1 MSIICAK
8 MFGTPVITKD
18 GEEVLFPY
26 NKVEALFY
34 YLVVNKQASRD
45 ELAGL
50 LWSEEE
56 ENIAKKN
63 LRNAIYKI
71 KKSFDKEVIISPK
84 KSIVMLNGDIDIKS
98 DIDIFLKD
106 NEKWIEVYT
115 GEFLQGFF
123 VKNAEEFEDW
133 MTKMRDNYQEQYREK
148 LYDKINK
155 GINDSDYSNIE
166 RYAKLL
172 INVDEFDEKAYRIL
186 MEYYKNNKS
195 YGKVID
201 TYNKLSQ
208 LLDKELG
215 ITPDEHTRKI
225 FNEVLDIM
233 NESNGNKK
241 GSTNELFYGRCNEL
255 RLLENNYEKFIK
267 GSGAKSI
274 IIAGEAGIGKSRLI
288 DRFVEDI
295 DEDEIYIFGTSCYQ
309 AEKEYFLKPWNAI
322 ISKISDTILNDK
334 INIPTIW
341 ENIISTIFPEFHK
354 NDSNPNIKLIENID
368 TLKYEMIGDVLT
380 DILKKINEKKKV
392 MFIFDDIQWMDSM
405 SLSLLS
411 SVTLHQ
417 YKNNNIFIATCRN
430 EYDSNIDKFITTMN
444 SYNKLETINL
454 PRFTEI
460 EVEGFIRK
468 ALPDYDIT
476 KETLKKIYDETEGNT
491 FFLTEYLNI
500 IKSNGDTNMMS
511 VKMQDILKSR
521 FLYISEE
528 GKKILRIASLFFDEV
543 PLNMLENLTGKDEL
557 ELMDIVEELENKFIL
572 KEINSNDKISFKF
585 THQKLR
591 EFVYIKQSEGR
602 KKILHNKIGNLL
614 EKSLKNDKTDI
625 NTYHKLIY
633 HYSNGDN
640 KIKSLNYKI
649 KSLNYYL
656 NFSHELFP
664 ILSNSDI
671 EAYKYAYF
679 SKQRTIKNLKD
690 IDNLLKEVKKKEG
703 TTEEVIKLEIAFLHM
718 EGRYLIMEGEYE
730 QGTGFIQEM
739 IEKSI
744 EIKDRDYALEGYKQM
759 IYYCIQTN
767 NTELMIKY
775 VELALD
781 LAVECNYHK
790 EIGIILKL
798 KGLYMIM
805 CGEYEQAEKLL
816 NESINTFNVTNQV
829 ADKYSLN
836 IAAAYNYI
844 GEIRRLNMQ
853 FPAALSYYDKA
864 IAICK
869 NKNALTSLAVFNINA
884 GQAAFDMGDYYRAK
898 DYFEKAYSL
907 YKQFDSIW
915 RRSILEAFMALL
927 HVKEGNYNEGLH
939 YLKNADAHSQKIKN
953 PHEIG
958 VVYRVKAEIRVNM
971 ESDENLNKKF
981 NEYLNKNIS
990 YYCDEG
996 VKFLKEARDNYE
1008 IEVINVLRMAQE
1020 VNK

>member
-1 MSIICAK
+1 MSIIYAK
-8 MFGTPVITKD
+8 MFGTPVITKN
-18 GEEVLFPY
+18 GEEILFPY
-26 NKVEALFY
+26 NKVKALFY
-34 YLVVNKQASRD
+34 YLIVNKQASRD

-56 ENIAKKN
+56 EDIAKKN

-71 KKSFDKEVIISPK
+71 KKSFDEDVIISPK
-84 KSIVMLNGDIDIKS
+84 KSIVMLNAEMDIKS

-106 NEKWIEVYT
+106 NEKWIEAYT

-123 VKNAEEFEDW
+123 VKNAEEFEEW
-133 MTKMRDNYQEQYREK
+133 IIKARDNYKEQFVTK
-148 LYDKINK
+148 LYDKITEDIKNS
-155 GINDSDYSNIE
+155 NDNNIE

-186 MEYYKNNKS
+186 MDHYKQIGS

-215 ITPDEHTRKI
+215 IAPDEHTKEI

-233 NESNGNKK
+233 NESSNNKNS
-241 GSTNELFYGRCNEL
+241 GLNEFFYGRCNEL
-255 RLLENNYEKFIK
+255 RLLESNYEKFIK
-267 GSGAKSI
+267 GKDGKSLI
-274 IIAGEAGIGKSRLI
+274 ITGEAGIGKSRLI
-288 DRFVEDI
+288 DKFVQDI
-295 DEDEIYIFGTSCYQ
+295 DEDKVYIFETSCYQ
-309 AEKEYFLKPWNAI
+309 VEKEYFLKPWNSI
-322 ISKISDTILNDK
+322 ISKISDTIVNNK

-354 NDSNPNIKLIENID
+354 KDSNPNIKLIENID
-368 TLKYEMIGDVLT
+368 TLKYEMIGDVLA

-392 MFIFDDIQWMDSM
+392 IFIFDDIQWMDGM

-411 SVTLHQ
+411 SVMLHQ
-417 YKNNNIFIATCRN
+417 HKSNIIFIATCRN
-430 EYDSNIDKFITTMN
+430 EYDSNVDKFITTMN
-444 SYNKLETINL
+444 SYNKIETINL
-454 PRFTEI
+454 PRFTSV

-468 ALPDYDIT
+468 ALPNYDIT
-476 KETLKKIYDETEGNT
+476 KEMLKKIYDETEGNT

-500 IKSNGDTNMMS
+500 IKSNGDTNIMS

-528 GKKILRIASLFFDEV
+528 GKKILNIASLFFDEV
-543 PLNMLENLTGKDEL
+543 PLNVLENLTGKDEL
-557 ELMDIVEELENKFIL
+557 EIIDAIEELENKFIL
-572 KEINSNDKISFKF
+572 KEINCNDRISFKF

-614 EKSLKNDKTDI
+614 EKGLKNDKTDI

-640 KIKSLNYKI
+640 GIKSLNYKI

-664 ILSNSDI
+664 ILSNPDVES
-671 EAYKYAYF
+671 YKYAYF
-679 SKQRTIKNLKD
+679 SKQQTIKHLKD

-703 TTEEVIKLEIAFLHM
+703 ATEEVIKLEIAFLHM
-718 EGRYLIMEGEYE
+718 KGRYLIREGDYE

-744 EIKDRDYALEGYKQM
+744 EIKDRDYGLEGYKQM

-767 NTELMIKY
+767 KTDLMIKY
-775 VELALD
+775 VGLALD

-790 EIGIILKL
+790 EIGILLRL
-798 KGLYMIM
+798 KGLYKIM
-805 CGEYEQAEKLL
+805 CGEYEEAEKLL
-816 NESINTFNVTNQV
+816 NESINIFNVTKQV

-844 GEIRRLNMQ
+844 GEIRRFNMK
-853 FPAALSYYDKA
+853 FSEALSYYDKA
-864 IAICK
+864 IAICE
-869 NKNALTSLAVFNINA
+869 NKNALSSLAVFNINA
-884 GQAAFDMGDYYRAK
+884 GQAAFDMGDYYRSK
-898 DYFEKAYSL
+898 EYFEKAYSL
-907 YKQFDSIW
+907 YNQFDSVW
-915 RRSILEAFMALL
+915 RRSILEAFMALIC
-927 HVKEGNYNEGLH
+927 VKEGNYVEGLQ
-939 YLKNADAHSQKIKN
+939 YLKNADIHSQKIKN

-958 VVYRVKAEIRVNM
+958 VVYRVKSEIRVNM
-971 ESDENLNKKF
+971 EDNENLSKIYNK
-981 NEYLNKNIS
+981 YLDKDIS

-996 VKFLKEARDNYE
+996 VNFLKEARDNYE
-1008 IEVINVLRMAQE
+1008 IEVINILRKAH
-1020 VNK
+1020 KI

>member
-1 MSIICAK
+1 MSSIYVK
-8 MFGTPVITKD
+8 MFGTPIVTKD
-18 GEEVLFPY
+18 GKEILFPY
-26 NKVEALFY
+26 NKVKALFY
-34 YLVVNKQASRD
+34 YLIVNKQASRD

-50 LWSEEE
+50 LWSEEN

-71 KKSFDKEVIISPK
+71 KKSFGEEILISPK

-98 DIDIFLKD
+98 DIDIFLND
-106 NEKWIEVYT
+106 NEKWIEAYT

-133 MTKMRDNYQEQYREK
+133 IIKARENYQEQYQGK
-148 LYDKINK
+148 LYDQINK
-155 GINDSDYSNIE
+155 DINNCNASNIE

-172 INVDEFDEKAYRIL
+172 ISVDEFDEKAYRIL
-186 MEYYKNNKS
+186 MEYYKENKN
-195 YGKVID
+195 YGKVIE

-215 ITPDEHTRKI
+215 IAPDEHTRKI

-241 GSTNELFYGRCNEL
+241 ESTNEFFYGRCNEL

-267 GSGAKSI
+267 GNDGKSI
-274 IIAGEAGIGKSRLI
+274 IITGEAGIGKSRLI
-288 DRFVEDI
+288 DKFVKDI
-295 DEDEIYIFGTSCYQ
+295 DEDETYIFETSCYQ
-309 AEKEYFLKPWNAI
+309 VEKEYFLKPWNTI

-354 NDSNPNIKLIENID
+354 KDSNPNIKLIENID

-392 MFIFDDIQWMDSM
+392 IFIFDDIQWMDSM

-411 SVTLHQ
+411 SVMLHQ
-417 YKNNNIFIATCRN
+417 NKNNNIFIATCRN
-430 EYDSNIDKFITTMN
+430 EYDSNIDKFMTTMN
-444 SYNKLETINL
+444 SYNKVITVNL
-454 PRFTEI
+454 PRFTST

-468 ALPDYDIT
+468 ALPNYNMT
-476 KETLKKIYDETEGNT
+476 KEMLKKIYDETEGNT

-500 IKSNGDTNMMS
+500 IKSNGDTNIMS

-521 FLYISEE
+521 FLYISDE
-528 GKKILRIASLFFDEV
+528 GKKILNIASLFFDEV
-543 PLNMLENLTGKDEL
+543 PLDILEDLTGKDEL
-557 ELMDIVEELENKFIL
+557 ELIDIIEELENKFIL
-572 KEINSNDKISFKF
+572 KEVNSNDKISFKF

-591 EFVYIKQSEGR
+591 EFVYIKQSDGR

-614 EKSLKNDKTDI
+614 EKGLKNDKTDI

-640 KIKSLNYKI
+640 RVKSLNYKI

-664 ILSNSDI
+664 ILSNPDS

-679 SKQRTIKNLKD
+679 SKQQTIKHLKD

-703 TTEEVIKLEIAFLHM
+703 ATEQVVKLEIAFLHM
-718 EGRYLIMEGEYE
+718 KGRYLIREGDYE
-730 QGTGFIQEM
+730 QGTAFIQEM

-744 EIKDRDYALEGYKQM
+744 EIKDRDYGLEGYKQM

-767 NTELMIKY
+767 KTDLMIRY

-790 EIGIILKL
+790 EIGILLRL
-798 KGLYMIM
+798 KGLYKIM
-805 CGEYEQAEKLL
+805 CGEYEEAEKLL
-816 NESINTFNVTNQV
+816 NESINIFNVTKQV

-844 GEIRRLNMQ
+844 GEIRRFNMKFSEALN
-853 FPAALSYYDKA
+853 YYDKA
-864 IAICK
+864 IAICE

-884 GQAAFDMGDYYRAK
+884 GQAAFDMGDYYGAK

-907 YKQFDSIW
+907 YNQFDSIW

-927 HVKEGNYNEGLH
+927 YVKEGNYSEGLQ
-939 YLKNADAHSQKIKN
+939 YLKNADAHSQKLKN

-958 VVYRVKAEIRVNM
+958 VVYRIKAEIRVSM
-971 ESDENLNKKF
+971 EGNENLNKIYSK
-981 NEYLNKNIS
+981 YLDKDID

-996 VKFLKEARDNYE
+996 IKFLKEARDNYE
-1008 IEVINVLRMAQE
+1008 IEVINVLRKA
-1020 VNK
+1020 NKN